1 MNAKEALIV
10 LETVLKPWYLTNVQ
24 EIIFRQS
31 WEGQTYPEI
40 AESIDYD
47 ADYIKDLGSQL
58 WKLLSKTFGEKVSKS
73 NFRSILRRVAQQAQ
87 VAGVIKSDGLWNRLK
102 TEFPIARLEQKA
114 VNHLDQYQELTGEG
128 HPMSE
133 SFNSFE
139 NTQVT
144 KCSLEERL
152 NARPQLKARI
162 EALLTMVENAG
173 NDVHKTNEAEQ
184 QMIKELRQRSGT
196 SSLHRGLMSE
206 E

>member
-1 MNAKEALIV
+1 MNDREALIV

-31 WEGQTYPEI
+31 WEGRTYSEI

-47 ADYIKDLGSQL
+47 ADYIKDVGSQL
-58 WKLLSKTFGEKVSKS
+58 WKLLSKTFEEKVSKS
-73 NFRSILRRVAQQAQ
+73 NFRSILRRVAQQTQ
-87 VAGVIKSDGLWNRLK
+87 VAGVIKSDGLWDRLK
-102 TEFPIARLEQKA
+102 TEFPITRFEQKA

-128 HPMSE
+128 RPMPE

-162 EALLTMVENAG
+162 EALLSIVENAG
-173 NDVHKTNEAEQ
+173 NSVHKANEAEQ
-184 QMIKELRQRSGT
+184 QIIEELRQKSGI
-196 SSLHRGLMSE
+196 SSLHRGLTSE